1 MAIPQLAL
9 EGAQQLLNESISEA
23 DIIKKITQRF
33 GIGILAHANQ
43 SSIDVEDNLNIF
55 KNLFKQLIECKIQ
68 RQLTD
73 IENRKRIFM
82 DTFAVNL
89 HRKMTTQRE
98 AEVNGVY
105 VVHDVSIN
113 NPAINKFGHSA
124 DFTAKRKA
132 QVSSG
137 IAIKSGQENQ
147 DMCGDDAMSVDGDI
161 SYCSNEMEEIGDK
174 AIQPLKYKESN
185 SSLHLVE
192 KKEEA
197 VHSRMFINRVSES
210 LEDSGSSPAATEMQ
224 QQRGLSPTNIR
235 ATNMDIIHEAADE
248 ESQSSSYY

>member
-1 MAIPQLAL
+1 M
-9 EGAQQLLNESISEA
+9 EE
-23 DIIKKITQRF
+23 
-33 GIGILAHANQ
+33 
-43 SSIDVEDNLNIF
+43 NLNIF

-89 HRKMTTQRE
+89 HRKMTTQRD
-98 AEVNGVY
+98 AEVNAVY
-105 VVHDVSIN
+105 VGPGVSIS

-124 DFTAKRKA
+124 DFAAKRKA
-132 QVSSG
+132 PQVSSG

-197 VHSRMFINRVSES
+197 IQSRMFINRISES
-210 LEDSGSSPAATEMQ
+210 LEDSGSSPAAT
-224 QQRGLSPTNIR
+224 
-235 ATNMDIIHEAADE
+235 DIH
-248 ESQSSSYY
+248 

>member
-1 MAIPQLAL
+1 
-9 EGAQQLLNESISEA
+9 
-23 DIIKKITQRF
+23 
-33 GIGILAHANQ
+33 
-43 SSIDVEDNLNIF
+43 VEENLNIF

-210 LEDSGSSPAATEMQ
+210 LEDSGSSPVATETQ
-224 QQRGLSPTNIR
+224 HQRGLSPTNIR

-248 ESQSSSYY
+248 ESQSSSYYYYQQDGGNR

>member
-1 MAIPQLAL
+1 M
-9 EGAQQLLNESISEA
+9 
-23 DIIKKITQRF
+23 
-33 GIGILAHANQ
+33 
-43 SSIDVEDNLNIF
+43 EDNLNIF

-73 IENRKRIFM
+73 IENRKRVFM

-89 HRKMTTQRE
+89 HRKMTTQRD

-105 VVHDVSIN
+105 VGPGVSIS

-124 DFTAKRKA
+124 DFAAKRKGL
-132 QVSSG
+132 VSSG

-248 ESQSSSYY
+248 ESQSSSYYYYQQDGGNR

>member
-1 MAIPQLAL
+1 MGP
-9 EGAQQLLNESISEA
+9 GVSIS
-23 DIIKKITQRF
+23 
-33 GIGILAHANQ
+33 
-43 SSIDVEDNLNIF
+43 
-55 KNLFKQLIECKIQ
+55 
-68 RQLTD
+68 
-73 IENRKRIFM
+73 
-82 DTFAVNL
+82 
-89 HRKMTTQRE
+89 
-98 AEVNGVY
+98 
-105 VVHDVSIN
+105 

-124 DFTAKRKA
+124 DFAAKRKA